1 MKKEYINP
9 ELEVIKIATTMQ
21 MLAGS
26 LPKNTEGVDE
36 ESDVLMPGLLIGDF

>member
-9 ELEVIKIATTMQ
+9 ELEVIKIATMQ

-26 LPKNTEGVDE
+26 LPKNTEGVDD